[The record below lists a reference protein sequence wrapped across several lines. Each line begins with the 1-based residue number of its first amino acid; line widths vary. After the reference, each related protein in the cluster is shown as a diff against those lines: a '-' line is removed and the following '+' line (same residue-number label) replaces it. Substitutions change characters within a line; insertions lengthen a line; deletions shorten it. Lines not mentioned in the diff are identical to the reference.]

1 MWLLVICRRERVVD
15 QLVVGT
21 HGSLKAWMSK
31 RLLPL
36 KYMKILV
43 FDEADEMLS
52 RGFKEQIYDVN
63 KFMPESVQCT
73 IFSATMPLEV
83 LEVRTY
89 VILCYVIL

>member
-43 FDEADEMLS
+43 FDEADEML
-52 RGFKEQIYDVN
+52 KVH
-63 KFMPESVQCT
+63 
-73 IFSATMPLEV
+73 
-83 LEVRTY
+83 
-89 VILCYVIL
+89 